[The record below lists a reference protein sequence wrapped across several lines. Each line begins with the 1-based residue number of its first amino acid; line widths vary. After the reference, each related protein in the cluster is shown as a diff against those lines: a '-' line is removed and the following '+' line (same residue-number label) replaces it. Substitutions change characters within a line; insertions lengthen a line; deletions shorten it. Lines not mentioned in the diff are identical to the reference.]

1 MQERDL
7 SLTPRK
13 EELRNARPIVIPI
26 QFSLTE
32 IKQHFENSL
41 EAIKK
46 QYEVADSLNNSGD
59 VDGCKIIW
67 RSQVVLAEGLLDFY
81 IHEMSKFCL
90 FRMFTGEWASS
101 ENTPHLRSQWGK
113 LRKHS
118 LLLNPKIGFSPI

>member
-101 ENTPHLRSQWGK
+101 EKYTLIYGPNGES
-113 LRKHS
+113 
-118 LLLNPKIGFSPI
+118 

>member
-46 QYEVADSLNNSGD
+46 A
-59 VDGCKIIW
+59 I
-67 RSQVVLAEGLLDFY
+67 RSCRLVKQQRR
-81 IHEMSKFCL
+81 C
-90 FRMFTGEWASS
+90 
-101 ENTPHLRSQWGK
+101 
-113 LRKHS
+113 
-118 LLLNPKIGFSPI
+118 

>member
-1 MQERDL
+1 MMARDMQERDL

-59 VDGCKIIW
+59 VDGCKMID
-67 RSQVVLAEGLLDFY
+67 ED
-81 IHEMSKFCL
+81 
-90 FRMFTGEWASS
+90 GENHQDNIRRLSNAV
-101 ENTPHLRSQWGK
+101 ED
-113 LRKHS
+113 
-118 LLLNPKIGFSPI
+118 